1 MDPGDGLQKFD
12 VWGREAGEARRGE
25 LGSERAASQ
34 PSKRWITGDGV
45 LRLAPTSVFAW
56 LNCGVASQSSQSVLG
71 DPGANLAAREH
82 ASRYRNRPPA
92 VWGAGSRVQVRL
104 RGTTADFKGCWRAG
118 GRGREQRR
126 AKGSAVLGHPQRRM
140 QAIYDQ
146 QAGRG
151 IEGRGEQGKKVGL
164 GSADGTNRLAWGTLA
179 GSEGT
184 LMLDGPTAFAHNM
197 KLMAP
202 PPFSSP
208 LPPRDE
214 EMRARTED
222 MQLWLANRRPAVPQR
237 ECNPS
242 RSRCSVCIPCMRLR
256 MRQVRQGNWWG
267 PGGGPLLQAEASH
280 TASSRGGQ
288 PGQQGMTSCHVPPS

>member
-92 VWGAGSRVQVRL
+92 VWGAGSRVHVRL

-118 GRGREQRR
+118 GGGREQRR

-202 PPFSSP
+202 PSLLLTPPSSRRGDESADRGYAALAGESTPSSP
-208 LPPRDE
+208 AAGVQPIAQPVLCVHS
-214 EMRARTED
+214 MHATSHASGQAGQLVGARR
-222 MQLWLANRRPAVPQR
+222 W
-237 ECNPS
+237 
-242 RSRCSVCIPCMRLR
+242 
-256 MRQVRQGNWWG
+256 
-267 PGGGPLLQAEASH
+267 ASA
-280 TASSRGGQ
+280 AS
-288 PGQQGMTSCHVPPS
+288 